1 MTTTKKKQQAPFHGD
16 HVGSFLRP
24 ARLKEARSRFASE
37 EITAEELQ
45 AVEDEEIV
53 KLIDKQKEAGLTSIT
68 DGEFRRSWW
77 HFDFLEGL
85 DGVEGHDP
93 DSGLNFVGIEARKRT
108 IRVTGK
114 VDFPD
119 DHPMLDHFR
128 FLKKHVGS
136 DHVSKMTIP
145 SPNMLLMR
153 GDIDPA
159 AYENIE
165 ALLPDLTRA
174 YKKAIQAFYDLGCRY
189 LQLDDTS
196 WSSYLSEEGRDT
208 IREKGYEPEV
218 MQEIAAKAIN
228 ESIAERPDDLPITMH
243 ICRGNYRSHY
253 FAEGSY
259 DAASKTI
266 FGELN
271 VDGLFLEFDDER
283 SGGFEPLRYVNR
295 DDLQVVLGLIT
306 TKVGELEDKAAVKK
320 RIAEANEYVPLQQL
334 SLSPQCGFASTE
346 EGNDISEEDQWKK
359 IRHVTDIAEEVW

>member
-1 MTTTKKKQQAPFHGD
+1 
-16 HVGSFLRP
+16 
-24 ARLKEARSRFASE
+24 
-37 EITAEELQ
+37 
-45 AVEDEEIV
+45 
-53 KLIDKQKEAGLTSIT
+53 T

-119 DHPMLDHFR
+119 NHPKLDHFR
-128 FLKKHVGS
+128 FLKKHVDP
-136 DHVSKMTIP
+136 DHVAKMTIP

-196 WSSYLSEEGRDT
+196 WSSYL
-208 IREKGYEPEV
+208 
-218 MQEIAAKAIN
+218 
-228 ESIAERPDDLPITMH
+228 
-243 ICRGNYRSHY
+243 
-253 FAEGSY
+253 
-259 DAASKTI
+259 
-266 FGELN
+266 
-271 VDGLFLEFDDER
+271 
-283 SGGFEPLRYVNR
+283 
-295 DDLQVVLGLIT
+295 
-306 TKVGELEDKAAVKK
+306 
-320 RIAEANEYVPLQQL
+320 
-334 SLSPQCGFASTE
+334 
-346 EGNDISEEDQWKK
+346 
-359 IRHVTDIAEEVW
+359 